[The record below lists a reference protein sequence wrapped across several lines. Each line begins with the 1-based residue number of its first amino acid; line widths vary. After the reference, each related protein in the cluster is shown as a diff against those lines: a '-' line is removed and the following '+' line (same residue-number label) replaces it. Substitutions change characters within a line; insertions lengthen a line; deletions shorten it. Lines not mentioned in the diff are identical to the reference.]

1 MKFSVSPTTP
11 VTHAS
16 NFGCVVV
23 DLENQVSTDMVTLSI
38 GTNPSAGVLSGTLS
52 VHAVAGVAVF
62 GPLQISL
69 AGNGYTLVAT
79 APQQRNVFQPGYY
92 YNFPPSGE
100 PDFPVNTVFGNS
112 NHGDFSPV
120 AVMTSITSNPFNVV

>member
-1 MKFSVSPTTP
+1 MKFSVSPTT
-11 VTHAS
+11 VTNAV

-23 DLENQVSTDMVTLSI
+23 DLENPVSTDMVTLSI

-52 VHAVAGVAVF
+52 VAAVAGVAVF

-69 AGNGYTLVAT
+69 DGDGYTLVAT
-79 APQQRNVFQPGYY
+79 APQQRNQFQPGYY

-112 NHGDFSPV
+112 NHGDFFPV
-120 AVMTSITSNPFNVV
+120 VVTESVTSNPFNVI